1 MSERDRERI
10 ENLPRE
16 GREEIEEIRE
26 IEDPELRLGAGGG
39 IGGINA
45 PVLDTDVDSI
55 NPDAEPEAE
64 ADPTQQAVE
73 RNWVAAEELPPG
85 LETAE
90 PEREPLHLTRHTHL
104 VTAFDEDLGDI
115 EEVYGYEPG
124 DPRWAAVKAGDR
136 RVMVPVISGTIDGD
150 SLQVPY
156 PKHLIESAPEYPAQ
170 ISLAQEMALYS
181 HYNERRM
188 LPSGAD
194 SDRTLLQPLN
204 HAA

>member
-16 GREEIEEIRE
+16 GREEIEDIRE
-26 IEDPELRLGAGGG
+26 VEDPEIRLGAGGG
-39 IGGINA
+39 TGGINA
-45 PVLDTDVDSI
+45 PVIDTDVDGI
-55 NPDAEPEAE
+55 NRDPEADR
-64 ADPTQQAVE
+64 DPTQEAVE
-73 RNWVAAEELPPG
+73 RNWVAAEQLPPG

-90 PEREPLHLTRHTHL
+90 PEREPLHLTRNTHL

-136 RVMVPVISGTIDGD
+136 KVMVPVMSGSIDGD
-150 SLQVPY
+150 ALHVPY
-156 PKHLIESAPEYPAQ
+156 PKHLIESAPEYPEQ
-170 ISLAQEMALYS
+170 ISLAHEMALYS

-194 SDRTLLQPLN
+194 SDSTLLQPLH